1 MKTYMKRNLL
11 YLLMV
16 LFGLSGFTA
25 CSDSDED
32 YPAPTPLVQETVKA
46 TPDEG
51 KITLTWDIPA
61 DANYY
66 YVKIQYTLPESGKLC
81 TRLASVNSNTVTI
94 DNLLARFGDIEFTL
108 QPFSKDG
115 KGGEIC
121 KITSRADN
129 APKSVVLNG
138 KQEVVP
144 LSLSQLAVNSL
155 EVGDG
160 ALADLVDGNK
170 ATYYHGS
177 WSSPIPLPHYIVV
190 DLKKDV
196 YAFNFFYATR
206 NNANKS
212 NPKDMEIWGSQS
224 FPGTMGGQ
232 SDTGFDTTEAD
243 ATLLTTLSGL
253 PGTQAA
259 EYTSAP
265 IIGTQ
270 PFRYVW
276 FKVKTVTSG
285 QSFIAL
291 SELTVT
297 EHKTSIYDPETGKTT
312 DN

>member
-1 MKTYMKRNLL
+1 MKKNLL
-11 YLLMV
+11 YLMI
-16 LFGLSGFTA
+16 GLIGLGGFTA

-32 YPAPTPLVQETVKA
+32 YPAPTPLVQETIKA

-66 YVKIQYTLPESGKLC
+66 YVKVQYTLPESGKLC
-81 TRLASVNSNTVTI
+81 TRLASVHTNTMTI
-94 DNLLARFGDIEFTL
+94 DNLLARFGNIEFTL

-121 KITSRADN
+121 KVTGKADN
-129 APKSVVLNG
+129 APKTVVLNG
-138 KQEVVP
+138 KQEAVP

-170 ATYYHGS
+170 GTYYHGS
-177 WSSPIPLPHYIVV
+177 WSSPVPLPHYIVV
-190 DLKKDV
+190 DLKREV
-196 YAFNFFYATR
+196 YAFSFFYAAR
-206 NNANKS
+206 NNGNKS
-212 NPKDMEIWGSQS
+212 NPKDMEIWGSVT

-253 PGTQAA
+253 PDTQAA

-265 IIGTQ
+265 IKSTQ
-270 PFRYVW
+270 PIRYIW
-276 FKVKTVTSG
+276 FKVTAITNGKA
-285 QSFIAL
+285 FIAL
-291 SELTVT
+291 SELTIT
-297 EHKTSIYDPETGKTT
+297 DHKTSTYDPETGETT